1 MKRKTKSNA
10 DSDRVRERVRE
21 RVRRADRIV
30 KNQPQ
35 AVRRAATSDPVIL
48 ALRHKLKAMRGAKP
62 RKKLE
67 QYIGFLEVLR
77 RPCEPLLNDE
87 DLFEKLKR
95 GHGIASVIVQVA
107 TGESITQVV
116 CQTSLETPAG
126 RGLTAAT
133 VIVETANLNEPMTV
147 EDKPDKAL
155 LPRSLV
161 GSPDLPAEQQDAE
174 RLAGIPE
181 LDGEPLLFENLER
194 LHDLTPAY
202 LIQTQALGANGG
214 AGAPLALRLLLD
226 AWRLPASDRDGYL
239 RTFDRTVEEVVAGV
253 WPYGY
258 DWKTDNWKTFL
269 AALNT
274 VTNFTMAYTTE
285 DGTVRRFRP
294 VAFTDWPEWAPR
306 ATLGGQPVR
315 GLLTLPK
322 GAHKGPSMSRAV
334 LQHAGVLHAL
344 ALRFVVAWT
353 FYRGKYYFFNG
364 KLAPPSLPC
373 AQQDAAGHYLDRDHR
388 VILDKHQRP
397 ITSFKDPRV
406 VLLDEHGLPVPD
418 IKRAGRM
425 PHRAL
430 IEKAPAYTLDEWA
443 GVLFPLA
450 NRQAQL
456 ARGHRVSIVQAV
468 DLLEDCKVLKPEW
481 LDTAREL
488 SPREEWTHGWRR
500 TDQDTNLL
508 SRQHTRLRLIP
519 VGPWGRSPNKNELQ
533 TWYEQY
539 RAEKRQLRNWKS
551 SDTEAAAAVARTLF

>member
-10 DSDRVRERVRE
+10 DSDRVRERVR
-21 RVRRADRIV
+21 RADRIV
-30 KNQPQ
+30 ENQPQ

-48 ALRHKLKAMRGAKP
+48 ALRHRLKTIRAAKP
-62 RKKLE
+62 RKKLD
-67 QYIGFLEVLR
+67 QCIGFLEMLR

-95 GHGIASVIVQVA
+95 GHGIASVVVQVA
-107 TGESITQVV
+107 KGESITQVV
-116 CQTSLETPAG
+116 CQMSLGTPAG
-126 RGLTAAT
+126 GGLTAAT

-147 EDKPDKAL
+147 ENKPDKAL

-161 GSPDLPAEQQDAE
+161 GSPDLPAEQQDAQ
-174 RLAGIPE
+174 RLAGIPD
-181 LDGEPLLFENLER
+181 LDGEPLLFENVER
-194 LHDLTPAY
+194 LQDLTPAY
-202 LIQTQALGANGG
+202 LLQTYALGSSGG

-239 RTFDRTVEEVVAGV
+239 RTFDRPVDEVVAGV

-274 VTNFTMAYTTE
+274 VTNFTMAYTTG

-294 VAFTDWPEWAPR
+294 VAFTDWPEWAPHK
-306 ATLGGQPVR
+306 TLGGQPVR

-322 GAHKGPSMSRAV
+322 GAHRGPSMSRAV

-344 ALRFVVAWT
+344 ALRLVVAWT
-353 FYRGKYYFFNG
+353 FYRGKHYFFNG

-373 AQQDAAGHYLDRDHR
+373 AQQDATGHYLDRDHR

-406 VLLDEHGLPVPD
+406 VLLDKHGLPVLD
-418 IKRAGRM
+418 IRRAGRM
-425 PHRAL
+425 PNRAV
-430 IEKAPAYTLDEWA
+430 IEKAPALTLDQWA
-443 GVLFPLA
+443 SVLYPPV
-450 NRQAQL
+450 NRQPQL
-456 ARGHRVSIVQAV
+456 ARAHRLAIVEVV
-468 DLLEDCKVLKPEW
+468 DLLVDCKVLGIEW
-481 LDTAREL
+481 FNTRREL
-488 SPREEWTHGWRR
+488 SPREEWKYGWCR
-500 TDQDTNLL
+500 TDEEVNVL
-508 SRQHTRLRLIP
+508 SRQDTRLRLIP
-519 VGPWGRSPNKNELQ
+519 TGPWGGSPTKNELQ
-533 TWYEQY
+533 AWYEQY
-539 RAEKRQLRNWKS
+539 RAEKRQVLRNRKS